1 MIPQHDKSTAISI
14 IPLHTL
20 GQGTEVSR
28 SEEPCCRAVRSA
40 FWVLYKNGEGRN
52 TSSQLKMHLLKPN
65 QELRTMGEGKER
77 GWRARQA
84 HRMKD
89 DVLTTSI

>member
-1 MIPQHDKSTAISI
+1 
-14 IPLHTL
+14 
-20 GQGTEVSR
+20 
-28 SEEPCCRAVRSA
+28 
-40 FWVLYKNGEGRN
+40 
-52 TSSQLKMHLLKPN
+52 MHLLKPN